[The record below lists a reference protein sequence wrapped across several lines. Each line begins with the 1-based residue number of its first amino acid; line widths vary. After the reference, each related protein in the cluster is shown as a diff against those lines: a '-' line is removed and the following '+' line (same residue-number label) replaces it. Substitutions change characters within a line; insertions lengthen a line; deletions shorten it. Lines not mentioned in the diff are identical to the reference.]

1 MDALPDTLEAL
12 VSSAKSGLVVVLS
25 GAGISAESG
34 IPTFRG
40 PEGFWTVGSST
51 YAPQEMATQAFFH
64 RHPDVWA
71 WYVYRRS
78 LCAAVDF
85 PGEALE
91 ILVLAKLPFAPPDEP
106 LVEARCERLRA
117 RGEDPFGDFLLP
129 EAVLRFRQGFGRLIR
144 TRQDRGAV
152 LLLDGRL
159 ESRAYGETF
168 VASLPVRTR
177 SFETPESM
185 LAHVRQWFA
194 SSLKHGSQSF

>member
-1 MDALPDTLEAL
+1 
-12 VSSAKSGLVVVLS
+12 
-25 GAGISAESG
+25 
-34 IPTFRG
+34 
-40 PEGFWTVGSST
+40 
-51 YAPQEMATQAFFH
+51 MATQAFFR
-64 RHPDVWA
+64 RHPEDVWA

-106 LVEARCERLRA
+106 LVEARCERMRA
-117 RGEDPFGDFLLP
+117 RGEDPFADFLLP

-159 ESRAYGETF
+159 ESREYGETF
-168 VASLPVRTR
+168 VASLPVRTQ
-177 SFETPESM
+177 SFDTPETM
-185 LAHVRQWFA
+185 LAHVRTWLDRGMENQI
-194 SSLKHGSQSF
+194 G